1 MRGMIVAAGLGSRLS
16 PLTEFY
22 PKPALPIRGIPL
34 IAHGLTYLKSQ
45 GVTEV
50 VINTH
55 HLAKVLERTAREW
68 CPKDIKLFFSH
79 EERLLGTG
87 GGIGSNWDFLR
98 ESKPAVIIGG
108 DMLIDFDLKPML
120 NQHQNK
126 KALATL
132 LLKED
137 DRSLEF
143 GSIGIDELNC
153 IRRVS
158 HRFHVNDSM
167 TDSGCIPS
175 PKSLVSSEARSGL
188 YTWVNLIDP
197 RAFDYLPKL
206 ETFSH
211 LDDWLLPILRTSPG
225 SIQAWLAQGTSC
237 SWQPVGTI
245 LEYWNANLD
254 PIKLSYSE
262 QKQLQLKST
271 IDDKSQSIIGRN
283 AIISPHAT
291 LDKMVIWDN
300 ETVPAGNYQNGIFA
314 FGKFHKTPF
323 SPRDFRRTTN
333 E

>member
-1 MRGMIVAAGLGSRLS
+1 MIVAAGLGSRLS

-50 VINTH
+50 IINTH
-55 HLAKVLERTAREW
+55 HLAEVLERTAREW
-68 CPKDIKLFFSH
+68 CPKDIKLFFSY
-79 EERLLGTG
+79 EDRLLGTG

-98 ESKPAVIIGG
+98 ESKPAVVIGG

-120 NQHQNK
+120 HQHKTNE
-126 KALATL
+126 ALATL
-132 LLKED
+132 LLTED

-143 GSIGIDELNC
+143 GSIGIDERNC

-158 HRFHVNDSM
+158 QRFHVDDFVNDK
-167 TDSGCIPS
+167 DSPPGS
-175 PKSLVSSEARSGL
+175 KDLVSMETRSGL

-197 RAFDYLPKL
+197 RAFVYLPRL

-211 LDDWLLPILRTSPG
+211 LDDWLLPILHTNPS
-225 SIQAWLAQGTSC
+225 SIQAWLAQSTSC
-237 SWQPVGTI
+237 RWQPVGTI

-254 PIKLSYSE
+254 PINLSYWE
-262 QKQLQLKST
+262 QRQLQLKST
-271 IDDKSQSIIGRN
+271 IDVKRQSIIGRN
-283 AIISPHAT
+283 AHISPHAT
-291 LDKMVIWDN
+291 LDKAVVWDN
-300 ETVPAGNYQNGIFA
+300 ETVPPGNYQNGIFA
-314 FGKFHKTPF
+314 FGKFHKTP
-323 SPRDFRRTTN
+323 STLRGFRRTTN